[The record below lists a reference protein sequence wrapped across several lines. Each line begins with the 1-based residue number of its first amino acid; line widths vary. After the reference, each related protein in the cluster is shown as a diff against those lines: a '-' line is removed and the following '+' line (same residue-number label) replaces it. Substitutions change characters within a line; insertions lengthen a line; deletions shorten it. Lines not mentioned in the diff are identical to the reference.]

1 MEWKVRPCC
10 PPSHSAVK
18 LERGASGDV
27 YPNAQTRRCRWLIWI
42 SGSIWHWNSPTW
54 LSQYKHCHRP
64 SALNVTLFTIT
75 VTFGSPLR
83 PVYSHLPLVTG
94 QPRQSRTSLNGPMS
108 WEPLNSSL
116 GPPVLSGGLGDSW
129 CPFWPRR
136 LRHLSLCLQF
146 KVHCVL
152 FVSLMSP
159 LILRLHVI
167 WRTISFWNL
176 WESYFNK
183 FEYWRPAC
191 PCDRLP
197 CCFFIHETNNCMHT
211 WIDSTQRWPI
221 RAAQ

>member
-10 PPSHSAVK
+10 PPSHSAVQ

-27 YPNAQTRRCRWLIWI
+27 YPNAQTRRCRRVIWI
-42 SGSIWHWNSPTW
+42 SGSIWHWNGPTW

-94 QPRQSRTSLNGPMS
+94 QPRQSEPPSAALWDESPWRPLRPPRAQREARGLLMPILTTTVKTS
-108 WEPLNSSL
+108 
-116 GPPVLSGGLGDSW
+116 
-129 CPFWPRR
+129 FT
-136 LRHLSLCLQF
+136 
-146 KVHCVL
+146 L
-152 FVSLMSP
+152 FAIQSP
-159 LILRLHVI
+159 LYSVCVVDVTVDPPTASHLESHII
-167 WRTISFWNL
+167 KNL

-183 FEYWRPAC
+183 FEYWRPAY

-211 WIDSTQRWPI
+211 WIDSTLRWPI

>member
-1 MEWKVRPCC
+1 MEGE
-10 PPSHSAVK
+10 A
-18 LERGASGDV
+18 LFERDASGDV

-108 WEPLNSSL
+108 WEPHNSSL
-116 GPPVLSGGLGDSW
+116 RPPRAQRGARGLLMPILTTTVKTS
-129 CPFWPRR
+129 FT
-136 LRHLSLCLQF
+136 
-146 KVHCVL
+146 L
-152 FVSLMSP
+152 FAIQSP
-159 LILRLHVI
+159 LCSVCVVDVTVDPPTACHLENHIIL
-167 WRTISFWNL
+167 NL
-176 WESYFNK
+176 WGSYFNK

-221 RAAQ
+221 RTAQ